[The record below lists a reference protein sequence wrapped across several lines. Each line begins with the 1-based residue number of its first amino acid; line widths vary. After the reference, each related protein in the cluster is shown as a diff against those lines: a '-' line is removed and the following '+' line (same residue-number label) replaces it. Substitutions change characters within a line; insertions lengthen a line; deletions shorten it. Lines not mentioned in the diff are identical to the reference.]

1 MRKAIDNYA
10 KGKQI
15 EVTAWSGQSISAS
28 TRRFFCPECMESV
41 ALDIRGHFRHKN
53 RTAQSLECEK
63 RVDSPSRTSYERM
76 GLPLFIRS
84 ETDGIFK
91 LYLGFPAI
99 PQKILDEAQTKK
111 AIVKIGT
118 GKIVKS
124 QLFISA
130 ERFDAEHITYC
141 LLDFLPAENSKYKI
155 DYENTPYIIRQ
166 RWTDESDFWG
176 NGQFFKKN
184 DIYSRK
190 IRPLGTIVANQDYYF
205 LGSTYHFQQYSR
217 YIEIAKVGQLYVGSS
232 HLSVY
237 KINIHAEN
245 ASDAAF
251 KNLSTYLMEKYHIS
265 LLIGES
271 ELSPLWPPCLQE
283 ENYFIY
289 PTQAKR
295 AVFVVNSSNES
306 PRILKYQGSAYSEV
320 ATENNAPPLFDM
332 TVCEQETPISVDR
345 AFNGNIQYIRKQT
358 ISTVFCENVVD
369 IVDENGLSILKER
382 PSKLRNKSFR
392 IKSNCPCIVYLLK
405 YDGTCAGYKLT
416 SQDGVVIEN
425 VNWKDSITIMSTVG
439 HVLLSY
445 VFEQLAVGT
454 KEDSQLIELIRKAKG
469 PTITVNQSIIALC
482 RKANEIP
489 TVKWELA
496 RYIKLGRIPIQV
508 VDVLKDMF
516 GGK

>member
-205 LGSTYHFQQYSR
+205 LGSTYYFQQYSR
-217 YIEIAKVGQLYVGSS
+217 YI
-232 HLSVY
+232 
-237 KINIHAEN
+237 
-245 ASDAAF
+245 
-251 KNLSTYLMEKYHIS
+251 
-265 LLIGES
+265 
-271 ELSPLWPPCLQE
+271 
-283 ENYFIY
+283 
-289 PTQAKR
+289 
-295 AVFVVNSSNES
+295 
-306 PRILKYQGSAYSEV
+306 
-320 ATENNAPPLFDM
+320 
-332 TVCEQETPISVDR
+332 
-345 AFNGNIQYIRKQT
+345 
-358 ISTVFCENVVD
+358 
-369 IVDENGLSILKER
+369 
-382 PSKLRNKSFR
+382 
-392 IKSNCPCIVYLLK
+392 
-405 YDGTCAGYKLT
+405 
-416 SQDGVVIEN
+416 
-425 VNWKDSITIMSTVG
+425 
-439 HVLLSY
+439 
-445 VFEQLAVGT
+445 
-454 KEDSQLIELIRKAKG
+454 
-469 PTITVNQSIIALC
+469 
-482 RKANEIP
+482 
-489 TVKWELA
+489 
-496 RYIKLGRIPIQV
+496 
-508 VDVLKDMF
+508 
-516 GGK
+516 